1 MYMKSL
7 SFLAGILAAL
17 ILLAYCPL
25 SFAQSGKPYSIAIM
39 KLKGMGISEIEA
51 ETLTETFY
59 SGISNIL
66 DNQGTKLKEKYSL
79 LERSQMDKILDQ
91 FKIQDVLCSDDSCA
105 VEFGRLL
112 SVQRIIIGS
121 VGLVGETYIIS

>member
-1 MYMKSL
+1 
-7 SFLAGILAAL
+7 
-17 ILLAYCPL
+17 
-25 SFAQSGKPYSIAIM
+25 
-39 KLKGMGISEIEA
+39 
-51 ETLTETFY
+51 
-59 SGISNIL
+59 
-66 DNQGTKLKEKYSL
+66 
-79 LERSQMDKILDQ
+79 MDKILDQ